1 MEHSLPAV
9 TLMTKFFFRTVAQD
23 RIVHVPDG
31 PWNVKVQQFSDLN
44 CIENLIHLLNKKLQT
59 DTIDNNIEKETFE
72 EFSEKE
78 ENTMR
83 NFNVETIDKIMGTMA
98 KRVTEVIKNKGPR
111 IKY

>member
-1 MEHSLPAV
+1 MERKGA
-9 TLMTKFFFRTVAQD
+9 TIFRISS
-23 RIVHVPDG
+23 RSP
-31 PWNVKVQQFSDLN
+31 DLN

-59 DTIDNNIEKETFE
+59 DTIDSNIEKETFE
-72 EFSEKE
+72 EFSEKA

-98 KRVTEVIKNKGPR
+98 KHLTEVIKNKGQR

>member
-1 MEHSLPAV
+1 MERKGA
-9 TLMTKFFFRTVAQD
+9 TIFRISS
-23 RIVHVPDG
+23 RSP
-31 PWNVKVQQFSDLN
+31 DLN

-98 KRVTEVIKNKGPR
+98 KRVTEVIKNKGQR